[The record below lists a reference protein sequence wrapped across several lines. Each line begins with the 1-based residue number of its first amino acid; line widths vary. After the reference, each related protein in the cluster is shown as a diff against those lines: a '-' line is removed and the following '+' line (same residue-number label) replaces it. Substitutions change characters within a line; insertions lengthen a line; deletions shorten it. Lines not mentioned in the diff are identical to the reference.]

1 MQGLINTISTS
12 IANKV
17 NENNTIFAWVV
28 TLIDSC
34 LDYSVE
40 IMNHYRLFSTEK
52 YIFLDEI
59 STQHMYERN
68 KQHVNEIVS
77 IYFEYLDISYEFARE
92 SSVYFSEVANATGLG
107 DD

>member
-1 MQGLINTISTS
+1 
-12 IANKV
+12 
-17 NENNTIFAWVV
+17 
-28 TLIDSC
+28 
-34 LDYSVE
+34 
-40 IMNHYRLFSTEK
+40 
-52 YIFLDEI
+52 
-59 STQHMYERN
+59 MYERN